1 MILNSVCALVFY
13 SACKKLFLTNVC
25 MENLKLPPKNLQ
37 AKRLRYQRPKE
48 RGAAQKPDSGVY
60 LLFMCSPQSG
70 KFAGASADG
79 QDTPGQGLDYAEDAA
94 EHEQMTAV
102 LRNSLQLGDTTPS
115 VLPGLRTRT
124 RASRGAFSLL
134 HVHSPAME
142 QIHYL
147 GSHILNENMLSVFIQ
162 AVWDC
167 GPLPVKTRLI
177 AWKTQQMRSW
187 SV

>member
-1 MILNSVCALVFY
+1 MQEIVFDECLHGKSQIATKKPASQETQLPEAKGTRRCTEAGQWGL
-13 SACKKLFLTNVC
+13 SA
-25 MENLKLPPKNLQ
+25 
-37 AKRLRYQRPKE
+37 
-48 RGAAQKPDSGVY
+48 VY
-60 LLFMCSPQSG
+60 VFSSPQSG

-147 GSHILNENMLSVFIQ
+147 GSHILNKNVLSVFIQ